1 MPGELHGEVPS
12 EPVGGLYNYGLCAVG
27 GETLQHLRKA
37 WALVDAVGTAHGLV
51 VILTHDG
58 KACSF
63 GERINAYRCPCR
75 LRHLLRL
82 RSEDRQLLAA
92 IPWPF
97 LLFLPLLILSYVI
110 ISSDKVTNYQ

>member
-51 VILTHDG
+51 VILLHEGET
-58 KACSF
+58 CSL
-63 GERINAYRCPCR
+63 GERLNGCSLPAVVRQKATSLGILIGYRR
-75 LRHLLRL
+75 
-82 RSEDRQLLAA
+82 
-92 IPWPF
+92 
-97 LLFLPLLILSYVI
+97 
-110 ISSDKVTNYQ
+110 